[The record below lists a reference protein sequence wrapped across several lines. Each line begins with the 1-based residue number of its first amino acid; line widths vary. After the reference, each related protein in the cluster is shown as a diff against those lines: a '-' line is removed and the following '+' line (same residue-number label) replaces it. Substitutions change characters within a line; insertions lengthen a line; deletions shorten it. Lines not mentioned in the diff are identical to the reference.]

1 VLKSFEFRWNS
12 CFSVL
17 KNLFC
22 RNMCAVNFCLFLTND
37 FLWHETQRFYIMVT
51 LFHIRWKRLELF
63 SSVICMSPWLSKLLR
78 SDISFR
84 FNPYKINVCNSHY
97 RLQSNVAVAN
107 IWWFSL
113 WVWIF
118 TSVFFIVTFFLNL
131 LHTRNVSLDCHSVAI
146 DAHRVSW
153 LQPWSATMK
162 CNHVS
167 WLQPWSATMTVL

>member
-1 VLKSFEFRWNS
+1 
-12 CFSVL
+12 
-17 KNLFC
+17 
-22 RNMCAVNFCLFLTND
+22 
-37 FLWHETQRFYIMVT
+37 MVT

-78 SDISFR
+78 FR
-84 FNPYKINVCNSHY
+84 LNLYKRINVCNSHY

-131 LHTRNVSLDCHSVAI
+131 LHTRNVSLDCHSVVI

-162 CNHVS
+162 CNHDGSLTEAPFRIQITETDGWIWYQNSLQKNTAKYVVS
-167 WLQPWSATMTVL
+167 